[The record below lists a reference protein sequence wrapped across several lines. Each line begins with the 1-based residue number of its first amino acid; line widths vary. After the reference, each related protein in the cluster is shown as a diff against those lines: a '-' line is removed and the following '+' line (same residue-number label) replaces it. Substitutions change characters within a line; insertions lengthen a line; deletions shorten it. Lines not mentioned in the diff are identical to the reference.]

1 MKILVISSCSETQK
15 HRELPN
21 RLGPVDFRSP
31 DRLPQRIK
39 ELSKYKEFASD
50 MYEGPNHMVMMKGLS
65 SVREHKQY
73 RKISINLYIIST
85 GYGLINEK
93 DVIVPYDVKPVDAIW
108 KHVPGCVY
116 KKAFDIISNYDLVLF
131 LLGSDLQSLQFR
143 KHPWGNSDMA
153 NWIFILAPSYY
164 DKLPSNF
171 PQNRVVEAGDNLVSE
186 LSGASRYN
194 LRGFV
199 FKRLC
204 EAACRDGFQVF
215 EEVKQDPQKLI
226 EIAMQEN

>member
-39 ELSKYKEFASD
+39 ELSKYKELASD
-50 MYEGPNHMVMMKGLS
+50 MYEGPNHTVMMKGLS

-73 RKISINLYIIST
+73 GKISINLYIIST

-93 DVIVPYDVKPVDAIW
+93 DAIAPYDVKPEDAIW
-108 KHVPGCVY
+108 KDVPGCVY
-116 KKAFDIISNYDLVLF
+116 KKAFDIINNYDLVLF

-143 KHPWGNSDMA
+143 KRPWGNLDMA

-171 PQNRVVEAGDNLVSE
+171 PQDRVVEAGRNFARKFCN
-186 LSGASRYN
+186 GYN
-194 LRGFV
+194 YCIRGFV
-199 FKRLC
+199 FKKLC
-204 EAACRDGFQVF
+204 EAACSQGFEVF
-215 EEVKQDPQKLI
+215 EKVKDNPQLILEIVRQDS
-226 EIAMQEN
+226 